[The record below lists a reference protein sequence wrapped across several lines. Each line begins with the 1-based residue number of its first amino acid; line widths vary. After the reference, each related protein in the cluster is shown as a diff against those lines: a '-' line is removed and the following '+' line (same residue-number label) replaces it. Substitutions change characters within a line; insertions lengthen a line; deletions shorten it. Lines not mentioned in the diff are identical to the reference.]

1 MPFYQHAKSLPQRF
15 RLVLSSF
22 MQHDDL
28 PFRDVLSEEKIKQ
41 AFDEEDALFAQ
52 GEKDVY
58 TPAIA
63 LWGFLSQVMFKGE
76 QRSCAAAVAR
86 VVVLCVSLG
95 RGACSDNTSAYCRA
109 RAKIPT
115 VIIRRLALEVAHGC
129 EHNIPAG
136 WLWKQRHAYLVDGTT
151 ASMPDTVENQA
162 AYPQPPCQ
170 AEGVGFPL
178 ARMVVLLSLATAM
191 VTGMAIGPYAGK
203 ETGELALLRQLLDW
217 LEPGAVLVA
226 DRYYCSYFM
235 IAMLLELGIDFVA
248 RLHHARDVDLEHGQ
262 RLGQGDHLV
271 TWQRPKRPEWMDEET
286 YQRMPATLQV
296 RALNVHVKQAGFRV
310 EEFMVVTTLTDARAY
325 TKDDVTELYHQR
337 WLVELDIRTLKVTLG
352 MDVLRCKTPQMVDK
366 EIWTCLLAYNL
377 IRQTMLQAALARKR
391 SPRQLS
397 FTAAMQKIAASWA
410 TLAVCDQETLVLL
423 VSVHLKHLPGHRVGH
438 RPNRVEPRAVKRR
451 AKPHKLLN
459 KPRAEAR
466 AEVLA
471 GTAKE

>member
-22 MQHDDL
+22 MQHDAL
-28 PFRDVLSEEKIKQ
+28 PFKDALPEERIEQ
-41 AFDEEDALFAQ
+41 AFEEEDAVFAQ
-52 GEKDVY
+52 GEEDVY
-58 TPAIA
+58 TPAIT
-63 LWGFLSQVMFKGE
+63 LWAFLSQVLFKDE

-86 VVVLCVSLG
+86 VVVLCVTLG
-95 RGACSDNTSAYCRA
+95 RGACSDNTGAYCRA
-109 RAKIPT
+109 RAKMPI

-129 EHNIPAG
+129 ERQIPG
-136 WLWKQRHAYLVDGTT
+136 RWLWKQRHAYLVDGTT
-151 ASMPDTVENQA
+151 VSMPDTPENQA
-162 AYPQPPCQ
+162 VYPQPSCQ
-170 AEGVGFPL
+170 APGVGFPL

-203 ETGELALLRQLLDW
+203 ETGELALLRELLDW

-248 RLHHARDVDLEHGQ
+248 RLHQARDADVEHGQ

-271 TWQRPKRPEWMDEET
+271 TWQRPKKPEWMDEET

-296 RALNVHVKQAGFRV
+296 RALNVHVKQPGFRV
-310 EEFMVVTTLTDARAY
+310 EKFMVITTLTDARTY
-325 TKDDVTELYHQR
+325 TKDDVAELYHQR

-352 MDVLRCKTPQMVDK
+352 MDVLRCQTPQMVEK

-377 IRQTMLQAALARKR
+377 IRQTMLQAALARTR

-410 TLAVCDQETLVLL
+410 TLAACAEETLVLL
-423 VSVHLKHLPGHRVGH
+423 VTVHLKHLPAHQVGH

-451 AKPHKLLN
+451 PKPHKLLN

-466 AEVLA
+466 AEALT
-471 GTAKE
+471 GTAKK

>member
-22 MQHDDL
+22 MQHDGL
-28 PFRDVLSEEKIKQ
+28 PFKDTLSEERIQQ
-41 AFDEEDALFAQ
+41 AFVEEDAVFAQ
-52 GEKDVY
+52 GEEHVY
-58 TPAIA
+58 TPAIT
-63 LWGFLSQVMFKGE
+63 LWAFLSQVLFKGE

-86 VVVLCVSLG
+86 VVVLCVALG
-95 RGACSDNTSAYCRA
+95 REACSDNTSAYCRA

-115 VIIRRLALEVAHGC
+115 VIIGRLALAVAHGC
-129 EHNIPAG
+129 EQQIPG
-136 WLWKQRHAYLVDGTT
+136 RWLWKQRHAYLVDGTT
-151 ASMPDTVENQA
+151 VSMPDTPENQA

-170 AEGVGFPL
+170 APGVGFPL
-178 ARMVVLLSLATAM
+178 ARLVVLLSLATAM
-191 VTGMAIGPYAGK
+191 VSGMASGPYAGK

-217 LEPGAVLVA
+217 LEPKAVLVA

-235 IAMLLELGIDFVA
+235 IAMLLESGIDFVA
-248 RLHHARDVDLEHGQ
+248 RLHHARDADLARGQ
-262 RLGQGDHLV
+262 RLGQGDHLL
-271 TWQRPKRPEWMDEET
+271 TWTRPPRPEWMDEET

-296 RALNVHVKQAGFRV
+296 RALSVHVKQPGFRV
-310 EEFMVVTTLTDARAY
+310 EEFMVITTLTDARAY
-325 TKDDVTELYHQR
+325 TKDDVAELYHQR

-423 VSVHLKHLPGHRVGH
+423 VTVHLEHLPAHRVGH

-451 AKPHKLLN
+451 PKPHKLLN

-466 AEVLA
+466 AEAIA
-471 GTAKE
+471 GTAKV

>member
-1 MPFYQHAKSLPQRF
+1 
-15 RLVLSSF
+15 
-22 MQHDDL
+22 MQHGGL
-28 PFRDVLSEEKIKQ
+28 PFKDTLSEERIQK
-41 AFDEEDALFAQ
+41 AFEEEDAVFAQ
-52 GEKDVY
+52 DEKDVY
-58 TPAIA
+58 TPAIT
-63 LWGFLSQVMFKGE
+63 LWAFLSQALFKGE

-86 VVVLCVSLG
+86 VVVLCVGLG
-95 RGACSDNTSAYCRA
+95 RQACSDNTSAYCRA
-109 RAKIPT
+109 RAKIPV
-115 VIIRRLALEVAHGC
+115 VIIRRLALDVAHGC
-129 EHNIPAG
+129 ERQLPG
-136 WLWKQRHAYLVDGTT
+136 RWLWKQRHAYLVDGTT
-151 ASMPDTVENQA
+151 CSMPDTPENQQ

-217 LEPGAVLVA
+217 LEPGAILVA

-248 RLHHARDVDLEHGQ
+248 RLHHARDAHLEQGQ
-262 RLGQGDHLV
+262 RLGHGDHLV
-271 TWQRPKRPEWMDEET
+271 TWERPQRPAWMDEET
-286 YQRMPATLQV
+286 YQRTPATLQV
-296 RALNVHVKQAGFRV
+296 RALNVQVKQAGFRV
-310 EEFMVVTTLTDARAY
+310 EEFMVITTLTDARTY
-325 TKDDVTELYHQR
+325 TKDEVAELYHQR
-337 WLVELDIRTLKVTLG
+337 WLVELDIRTIKVTLG
-352 MDVLRCKTPQMVDK
+352 IDVLRCKTPQMVEK

-410 TLAVCDQETLVLL
+410 TLATSEEETLVLL
-423 VSVHLKHLPGHRVGH
+423 VTVHLKHLPTHRVGN

-451 AKPHKLLN
+451 PKPHKLLT

-466 AEVLA
+466 AEALA
-471 GTAKE
+471 RTTEK

>member
-1 MPFYQHAKSLPQRF
+1 MPFYQQGKSLPQRF

-22 MQHDDL
+22 MQHDGL
-28 PFRDVLSEEKIKQ
+28 PFKDTLSEETIQQ
-41 AFDEEDALFAQ
+41 AFEEEDAVFAQ
-52 GEKDVY
+52 GEEDVY
-58 TPAIA
+58 TPAIT
-63 LWGFLSQVMFKGE
+63 LWAFLSQVMFKGE

-86 VVVLCVSLG
+86 VVVLCVALG

-115 VIIRRLALEVAHGC
+115 LIIRRLAADVAHGC
-129 EHNIPAG
+129 ERQIPTG
-136 WLWKQRHAYLVDGTT
+136 WLWKKRHAYLVDGTT
-151 ASMPDTVENQA
+151 ASMADTLENQA

-191 VTGMAIGPYAGK
+191 VAGMAIGPYAGK
-203 ETGELALLRQLLDW
+203 ETGELALLRQVLHA

-248 RLHHARDVDLEHGQ
+248 RLHHARDVDLKDGQ

-271 TWQRPKRPEWMDEET
+271 TWQRPQRPKWMDEET

-296 RALNVHVKQAGFRV
+296 RALEVHINQAGFRV
-310 EEFMVVTTLTDARAY
+310 EEFIVITTLTDAREY
-325 TKDDVTELYHQR
+325 SKDDLAELYHQR
-337 WLVELDIRTLKVTLG
+337 WLVELDIRALKITLG
-352 MDVLRCKTPQMVDK
+352 MDVLRCKTPEMVCK

-377 IRQTMLQAALARKR
+377 IRQTMLQAALAADR

-410 TLAVCDQETLVLL
+410 TLAVCDEATLVLL
-423 VSVHLKHLPGHRVGH
+423 VAVHLEHLPAHKVGH
-438 RPNRVEPRAVKRR
+438 RPNRVEPRALKRR
-451 AKPHKLLN
+451 PKPHKLLT
-459 KPRAEAR
+459 KPRAQAR
-466 AEVLA
+466 AELLA
-471 GTAKE
+471 GASD